1 MPKLNNTKGNP
12 KALNRNMEASTS
24 STLNASNNRINQFL
38 YETQKLS
45 AEFVPRGDEYI
56 VSNSNSHIVLG
67 SDRPSHVASGYG
79 IYTGESSTIDI
90 VCGRAG
96 SYVDAQGNKHYVDNN
111 IPKDAARIYVS
122 ELTDIDRNFF
132 LAEGNVGTSD
142 GRSAIG
148 IKADS
153 VRMMSR
159 YGIKLVTKVDGLDS
173 LGNLV
178 GVTRG
183 IDLIAGNND
192 AGLQP
197 MVKGDNL
204 KKLLITMLE
213 EINEL
218 ANLVTDSFTRQGIF
232 NKVIMAHTHPL
243 ALPIAV
249 PSPELAA
256 MGVTNTQQEM
266 LELTKSIQKRVN
278 LVSTRINFLETEGA
292 NYILSSFNRTN

>member
-1 MPKLNNTKGNP
+1 
-12 KALNRNMEASTS
+12 MEASIGSDLNTS
-24 STLNASNNRINQFL
+24 DNRINQFL

-45 AEFVPRGDEYI
+45 PNFIPRGDEHI

-67 SDRPSHVASGYG
+67 ADRPSHVASGYG
-79 IYTGESSTIDI
+79 MYTGESSTIDI

-96 SYVDAQGNKHYVDNN
+96 LYVNSEDDKLYVDNN
-111 IPKDAARIYVS
+111 IPRDAARIYIS

-132 LAEGNVGTSD
+132 LAEGKVGTSD

-197 MVKGDNL
+197 MVKGENL
-204 KKLLITMLE
+204 KKLLVTMVE

-218 ANLVTDSFTRQGIF
+218 ANLVTDSFTRQGLF
-232 NKVIMAHTHPL
+232 NKAIMAHTHP
-243 ALPIAV
+243 ATLPITA

-256 MGVTNTQQEM
+256 LGMVNAQQE
-266 LELTKSIQKRVN
+266 LAELTKSIQKRVN
-278 LVSTRINFLETEGA
+278 LVSTRINFLENEGA